1 MLNLQWQT
9 EEQEFLHQRVMMDA
23 KKLNKEQLLEVFE
36 GIHRQYLLRSHLFAR
51 LASWCARNKVILPSF
66 EELLK
71 PKQVDHPVDN
81 T

>member
-51 LASWCARNKVILPSF
+51 LASWCASNKVILPSF

-71 PKQVDHPVDN
+71 PKQVDHPADN